1 MTADAVILVNAPSAS
16 ARDIAETMLRGL
28 GVSENKLPAAQYHT
42 ATDETP
48 EFGIP
53 QGTDYHGYVL
63 DQGLP
68 AWVRVTALDDGYQPT
83 AVADYEG
90 WSEVQESIRERW
102 ASHLVRIIYGG
113 DAGTRVKLLELPN
126 RFFPGTWGFSVFDN

>member
-1 MTADAVILVNAPSAS
+1 MLVNAPGTS

-28 GVSENKLPAAQYHT
+28 GVPDKTISEAQYRT
-42 ATDETP
+42 ASDETP

-53 QGTDYHGYVL
+53 TGTDYHGYVL

-68 AWVRVTALDDGYQPT
+68 AWVRVTALDEDYQPT
-83 AVADYEG
+83 AVTDYEG

-102 ASHLVRIIYGG
+102 ASHLVRVVYGG

-126 RFFPGTWGFSVFDN
+126 RFFPGSWGFGAFDD